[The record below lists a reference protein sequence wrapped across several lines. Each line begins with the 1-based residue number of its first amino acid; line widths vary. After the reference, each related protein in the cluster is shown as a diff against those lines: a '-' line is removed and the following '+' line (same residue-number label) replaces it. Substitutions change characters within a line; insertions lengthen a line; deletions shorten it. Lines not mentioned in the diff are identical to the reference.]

1 MFATQSTVSKAV
13 KHLEDEIGV
22 LLLDRVGHRSTL
34 TAAGEIVYRRALR
47 ILAERDDLMSE
58 PDEVRGL
65 KRGLLRLGLPPM
77 VSRTLFA
84 PLLAIYRTR
93 YPSIDIG
100 LVEDGSDSLE
110 DILSAGDVDFA
121 ALTIP
126 VAEGFEYQSIRREP
140 LMVLLP
146 A

>member
-1 MFATQSTVSKAV
+1 
-13 KHLEDEIGV
+13 
-22 LLLDRVGHRSTL
+22 
-34 TAAGEIVYRRALR
+34 
-47 ILAERDDLMSE
+47 MSE

-93 YPSIDIG
+93 YPSIDMA